1 MADTLVAKIDGT
13 RLFLL
18 FATALA
24 ILFFWDSQALYP
36 VRIMVVF
43 FHEMSHALAGLLTG
57 GEVIEI
63 SVVEQEGGHTLI
75 RGGSRFFT
83 LSAGYLGSMLWGG
96 ALLLSATRASL
107 VRPTTVA
114 LGAILVG
121 VALTLVEPTGSFG
134 FWFAIIIGAAL
145 LAIGIKLHEGINE
158 LVLSVIGMTSC
169 LYAIYDIKSD
179 VLDRPHLRSDAR
191 MLADHTGV
199 PTEVWGVIWIAL
211 AVILG
216 ATFAILAS
224 RRDRA
229 W

>member
-1 MADTLVAKIDGT
+1 MARTLVDKIDGT
-13 RLFLL
+13 RLLLL

-24 ILFFWDSQALYP
+24 ILFFWDSQVLYP

-57 GEVIEI
+57 GEVLEI
-63 SVVEQEGGHTLI
+63 SVVQQEGGHTLI

-83 LSAGYLGSMLWGG
+83 LSAGYLGSMIWGG
-96 ALLLSATRASL
+96 ALLLCAARARL
-107 VRPTTVA
+107 VRPTSTI
-114 LGAILVG
+114 LGAILIG
-121 VALTLVEPTGSFG
+121 VAITLVEPIGSFG
-134 FWFAIIIGAAL
+134 FWFAIVTGAAL
-145 LAIGIKLHEGINE
+145 CAIGIKMHEGVSE

-179 VLDRPHLRSDAR
+179 ILDRPHMRSDAR
-191 MLADHTGV
+191 MLADHTGI
-199 PTEVWGVIWIAL
+199 PTEVWGIIWIAL

-224 RRDRA
+224 RRDRT